1 MLDNFIVGIRQALIP
16 NQTTPQQLSQN
27 RQMLAKQTQNC
38 SQPFGR
44 AVYNI
49 NGSIGTYGVDI
60 PSWKA
65 RQYALDSTD
74 IENGNRSNTSAFI
87 SSSLDWAKMENLE
100 GAIMNFFWG
109 NFCWG
114 KR

>member
-27 RQMLAKQTQNC
+27 RQMLAKQTQDC

-100 GAIMNFFWG
+100 GAIMNFFWC